1 MREDTLTKLKA
12 KRDALDQRIANHKPL
27 SHSAAVNKVRF
38 YATERGMTRDDLFPV
53 PIDPYADPGYE
64 PTPEFEETPFRDF
77 RYEDTFGYTFIG
89 DLKEQRDEIDG
100 EIYAIQREAIQR
112 ARAFIQEYDLTEED
126 IFPESDQ
133 EAK

>member
-12 KRDALDQRIANHKPL
+12 KRDALEQRIANHKPL
-27 SHSAAVNKVRF
+27 SHSAAVNKVRS
-38 YATERGMTRDDLFPV
+38 YAIERGMSQDDLFPV
-53 PIDPYADPGYE
+53 PIDPYADPGHE
-64 PTPEFEETPFRDF
+64 RTPEFEETPFRDF

-89 DLKEQRDEIDG
+89 DLKEQRDEIDA

-126 IFPESDQ
+126 IFPEPDQ
-133 EAK
+133 EAN

>member
-27 SHSAAVNKVRF
+27 SHSAAVNKVRS
-38 YATERGMTRDDLFPV
+38 YATERGMTRADLFPV
-53 PIDPYADPGYE
+53 PVDPYFDPGYE
-64 PTPEFEETPFRDF
+64 PTPEFEDTPFRDF

-89 DLKEQRDEIDG
+89 DLKEQRDEIDA
-100 EIYAIQREAIQR
+100 EICAMQREAIQR

-126 IFPESDQ
+126 IFPEP
-133 EAK
+133 